1 MKKILVLA
9 SVVTLA
15 TLGGCG
21 GGAGS
26 GSPDA
31 PIGDV
36 KVANITTGSTFS
48 FDIGAVVGTKYYV
61 TDRNNKSVDVIDI
74 ATMKLT
80 QIIPTGANAF
90 AGCSPTAN
98 CVGANNGKSGP
109 DGLNAITGTNFIYV
123 GDVNS
128 VKVIDRTTNTVV
140 KTITV
145 GNTGFRAD
153 EGCYDADDHLFMIS
167 SPDAD
172 QPFATFINTDTQTVV
187 AQVNWVDTNGQ
198 PAGGNE
204 ACAYDHGTHSFLVN
218 NDNTVANP
226 HGELEMIPASSITSL
241 AAGSTVNVFS
251 LAGVKRFPLGN
262 CDPTGLDLGPGT
274 DAIVEC
280 RQGDAKQPLTTLIVN
295 RTTGAILATINA
307 GGGDQVWY
315 DARTNKYYVAA
326 SRWHTSGVND
336 LGGGCSAT
344 NPCDPKLFIIDAGS
358 RQLVRSIPTGN
369 NAHSVAVDRVT
380 GQVFLPYS
388 SATAPSGCPQCAQNS
403 FVDGGVSIFQPG
415 A

>member
-1 MKKILVLA
+1 MRTIEKCAAAVALGFLA
-9 SVVTLA
+9 
-15 TLGGCG
+15 GCG
-21 GGAGS
+21 GGAGG

-31 PIGDV
+31 PVGDV
-36 KVANITTGSTFS
+36 KVASITTGSTYS
-48 FDIGAVVGTKYYV
+48 FDIGTVFNGKYYV
-61 TDRNNKSVDVIDI
+61 TDRNNKAVDVVDI
-74 ATMKLT
+74 ATMKFSLIT
-80 QIIPTGANAF
+80 GSGANAF
-90 AGCSPTAN
+90 TGCNPTAN

-109 DGLNAITGTNFIYV
+109 DGLNVVGNLLYV

-128 VKVIDRTTNTVV
+128 VKVVNPATASVV

-145 GNTGFRAD
+145 GSTGFRAD
-153 EGCYDADDHLFMIS
+153 EGCYDPDDHVFMIS

-172 QPFATFINTDTQTVV
+172 QPFMTAINTDTQTVIG
-187 AQVNWVDTNGQ
+187 QVNWVDTNGQ

-218 NDNTVANP
+218 NDNTLANP
-226 HGELEMIPASSITSL
+226 RGEMDVIPASDITGL
-241 AAGSTVNVFS
+241 TVGSTVNVFS
-251 LAGVKRFPLGN
+251 LAGVKRFPLGV

-280 RQGDAKQPLTTLIVN
+280 RQGNKGEALTSLIVN
-295 RTTGAILATINA
+295 RTNGTIVATIPF

-358 RQLVRSIPTGN
+358 KQLVRSIPVGN
-369 NAHSVAVDRVT
+369 NAHSVAVDPVT
-380 GQVFLPYS
+380 GEVFLPYS
-388 SATAPSGCPQCAQNS
+388 SATAPSGCPSCAQNG
-403 FVDGGVSIFQPG
+403 FPDGGISIFSP
-415 A
+415 

>member
-1 MKKILVLA
+1 MRTILA
-9 SVVTLA
+9 CVVAAALGF
-15 TLGGCG
+15 LGGCG
-21 GGAGS
+21 GGRS

-31 PIGDV
+31 PVGDV

-48 FDIGAVVGTKYYV
+48 FDISTVLNGKFFV
-61 TDRNNKSVDVIDI
+61 TDRNNKAVDVVDI
-74 ATMKLT
+74 ATMKVSLIT
-80 QIIPTGANAF
+80 GTGANAF

-109 DGLNAITGTNFIYV
+109 DGLNAVGNLLFV

-128 VKVIDRTTNTVV
+128 VKVVNPATNSVV
-140 KTITV
+140 KTIVV

-153 EGCYDADDHLFMIS
+153 EGCFDPDDHVFMIS

-172 QPFATFINTDTQTVV
+172 LPFMTAINTDTQTVI

-204 ACAYDHGTHSFLVN
+204 ACVYDPTTHSFLVN
-218 NDNTVANP
+218 NDATVANP
-226 HGELEMIPASSITSL
+226 RGELEVIPASDITAL
-241 AAGSTVNVFS
+241 AVGSTVNVFD
-251 LAGVKRFPLGN
+251 LAGVKRFPLGT

-280 RQGDAKQPLTTLIVN
+280 RQGNKGEALTTLIVN
-295 RTTGAILATINA
+295 RTNGAIVANIPF
-307 GGGDQVWY
+307 GGGDQVAF

-336 LGGGCSAT
+336 LGGGCSAA
-344 NPCDPKLFIIDAGS
+344 NPCDPKLFVIDASS

-369 NAHSVAVDRVT
+369 NAHSVAVDPVT
-380 GQVFLPYS
+380 GQVFVPYS
-388 SATAPSGCPQCAQNS
+388 SATAPSGCPNCAQNS
-403 FVDGGVSIFQPG
+403 FIDGGISIFPRV
-415 A
+415 

>member
-1 MKKILVLA
+1 MRMILQCAVA
-9 SVVTLA
+9 AAVGF
-15 TLGGCG
+15 LGGCG
-21 GGAGS
+21 GDAGS
-26 GSPDA
+26 GSSDA

-36 KVANITTGSTFS
+36 KVANVTTGSTYS
-48 FDIGAVVGTKYYV
+48 FDIGTVLNGKYYV
-61 TDRNNKSVDVIDI
+61 TDRNNKGLDVVDI
-74 ATMKLT
+74 ATMKFSLIT
-80 QIIPTGANAF
+80 GAGANAF
-90 AGCSPTAN
+90 AGCTPTAN

-109 DGLNAITGTNFIYV
+109 DGLNAVGNLLYV

-128 VKVIDRTTNTVV
+128 VKVVNPATNSVV

-145 GNTGFRAD
+145 GSTGFRAD
-153 EGCYDADDHLFMIS
+153 EGCYDADDHVFMIS

-172 QPFATFINTDTQTVV
+172 QPFMTAINTDTQSVIG
-187 AQVNWVDTNGQ
+187 QVKWVDTNGQ

-204 ACAYDHGTHSFLVN
+204 ACAYDHATHSFLVN
-218 NDNTVANP
+218 NDATVQNP
-226 HGELEMIPASSITSL
+226 RGELDVIPASDITGL

-251 LAGVKRFPLGN
+251 LAGVMRYPLGT

-280 RQGDAKQPLTTLIVN
+280 RQGGKGEALTSLIVN
-295 RTTGAILATINA
+295 RTNGAILATLPY

-344 NPCDPKLFIIDAGS
+344 NPCDPKLFIIDASS

-369 NAHSVAVDRVT
+369 NAHSVAVDPVT
-380 GQVFLPYS
+380 GEVFVPYS
-388 SATAPSGCPQCAQNS
+388 SATAPSGCPNCAQNS
-403 FVDGGVSIFQPG
+403 FPDGGISIFSP
-415 A
+415 